1 MAKIY
6 THVAQ
11 LIGGTPLVAFDRIAQ
26 AHGAHA
32 RVLAKLECMN
42 PAGSAKDRAAL
53 SMIEEAERTGRLTPG
68 ATIIEPTSGNT
79 GIGLAS
85 VAVPRGY
92 RVIMTMP
99 ETMSLERRRLIAAYG
114 AEIVLTPGKLG
125 MQGAVDKAE
134 ELKGY
139 KFVAGLAATLAGL
152 GVCLFI
158 TLKHHFLPS
167 HFEHGELSV
176 RTIGHAL
183 MSSDKYGY
191 VLPFEVISL
200 LLLACIVGGIMI
212 ARKR

>member
-1 MAKIY
+1 MEI
-6 THVAQ
+6 TLE
-11 LIGGTPLVAFDRIAQ
+11 LIVFA
-26 AHGAHA
+26 
-32 RVLAKLECMN
+32 VLAIFITV
-42 PAGSAKDRAAL
+42 SAVLAVSTRRILRAATYL
-53 SMIEEAERTGRLTPG
+53 LFVLFGTA
-68 ATIIEPTSGNT
+68 
-79 GIGLAS
+79 GIYFQLNYS
-85 VAVPRGY
+85 F
-92 RVIMTMP
+92 
-99 ETMSLERRRLIAAYG
+99 L
-114 AEIVLTPGKLG
+114 
-125 MQGAVDKAE
+125 GAVQLLIYAGGITVLYVFSILLTSSEDDKAE

>member
-1 MAKIY
+1 MEI
-6 THVAQ
+6 TLE
-11 LIGGTPLVAFDRIAQ
+11 LIVFA
-26 AHGAHA
+26 
-32 RVLAKLECMN
+32 VLAIFITV
-42 PAGSAKDRAAL
+42 SAVLAVSTRRILRAATYL
-53 SMIEEAERTGRLTPG
+53 LFVLFGTA
-68 ATIIEPTSGNT
+68 
-79 GIGLAS
+79 GIYFQLNYS
-85 VAVPRGY
+85 F
-92 RVIMTMP
+92 
-99 ETMSLERRRLIAAYG
+99 L
-114 AEIVLTPGKLG
+114 
-125 MQGAVDKAE
+125 GAVQLLIYAGGITVLYVFSILLTSSEGDKAE

-191 VLPFEVISL
+191 VLQFEVISL

>member
-1 MAKIY
+1 MEI
-6 THVAQ
+6 TLD
-11 LIGGTPLVAFDRIAQ
+11 LIVFT
-26 AHGAHA
+26 
-32 RVLAKLECMN
+32 VLAVFTL
-42 PAGSAKDRAAL
+42 ASAVLAVTTKRILRAATFL
-53 SMIEEAERTGRLTPG
+53 LFVLFGTA
-68 ATIIEPTSGNT
+68 
-79 GIGLAS
+79 GIYFQLNYS
-85 VAVPRGY
+85 F
-92 RVIMTMP
+92 
-99 ETMSLERRRLIAAYG
+99 L
-114 AEIVLTPGKLG
+114 
-125 MQGAVDKAE
+125 GAVQLLIYAGGITVLYVFSILLTSSEGDKAE

-139 KFVAGLAATLAGL
+139 KFMAGLAATLAGL

-176 RTIGHAL
+176 RAIGHAL